1 MYGGYVEVQIPQ
13 LLVEVSTNE
22 MKLFDF
28 LLLGSG
34 VYVTRL
40 LCSSSLIVDNS

>member
-13 LLVEVSTNE
+13 LLEEVSTNE

-34 VYVTRL
+34 VYMID
-40 LCSSSLIVDNS
+40 SSTLFVIFNS